1 MSENINSS
9 AMLRVGTVL
18 HGTYR
23 IEGYLS
29 SGGFGNTYVATNI
42 QFDERY
48 AIKEFFMKG
57 VSQRDGNNTTV
68 SVSNSENANSFD
80 EQLEKFKKEAR
91 RLRKLKSEHIVR
103 VYDLFEENGTAYYV
117 MDFVQG
123 ENLAERLKRTHEPL
137 QEPEA
142 LGILDQVLDALD
154 TAHKQGIWHLDLK
167 PANIM
172 VDANGTAK
180 LIDFGASKQQSTKG
194 GATTSTAVSYTNGYA
209 PREQMEQ
216 NLDKFGPWTD
226 LYALGA
232 TLYTLLTNQKP
243 PMPSDIDDDRTP
255 DKHLSLPMP
264 AEVSQKTRHL
274 VLWLMA
280 TSRLDRPQ
288 DVSEVVDYLNK
299 PANSVANEAT
309 VTVKKPVS
317 DETVR
322 AKPKPVLNPT
332 PEPEPQPEPQP
343 VLEPQTEPR
352 LVPEPQPEPAQP
364 HSNFAGDDIDYSAG
378 TPLWLKKV
386 GAIAVLAVVVV
397 ALYFSVK
404 AILHPNTN
412 SDTPTAEVPEQA
424 EATKTVTNMPLD
436 TTVVS
441 FGMGNYTGQVDEN
454 DVPNGKGEAWYDDG
468 SYYKGQ
474 FVNGI
479 MQGDSCY
486 FRFSNGDVYEGSFKG
501 NQFSKG
507 KITLAAD
514 KSYFVGMF
522 YNGQPYYGTWYDK
535 NGKKTDVIDLSSKK
549 TKKK

>member
-9 AMLRVGTVL
+9 AMLLVGTVL

-23 IEGYLS
+23 IDGYLS

-57 VSQRDGNNTTV
+57 VTQRDGNNTTV
-68 SVSNSENANSFD
+68 SVSNSENANSFA

-117 MDFVQG
+117 MDFIQG
-123 ENLAERLKRTHEPL
+123 ENLAERLKRTREPL
-137 QEPEA
+137 QEAEA
-142 LGILDQVLDALD
+142 LGIVDQVLDALG
-154 TAHKQGIWHLDLK
+154 TAHNQGIWHLDLK

-172 VDANGTAK
+172 VDASGTAK

-243 PMPSDIDDDRTP
+243 PLPSDIDDDRSA
-255 DKHLSLPMP
+255 DKHLALPMP
-264 AEVSQKTRHL
+264 QEISQKTRRL

-288 DVSEVVDYLNK
+288 KVSEVVDYLNK
-299 PANSVANEAT
+299 PAIPVADDVTVTLDKPRSDDTIRVKPAT
-309 VTVKKPVS
+309 VPPPAPKLSP
-317 DETVR
+317 EP
-322 AKPKPVLNPT
+322 PKPEAPT
-332 PEPEPQPEPQP
+332 PEPQPKPQPKPRP
-343 VLEPQTEPR
+343 VSEL
-352 LVPEPQPEPAQP
+352 QP
-364 HSNFAGDDIDYSAG
+364 HSSISGDVGKRNASR
-378 TPLWLKKV
+378 PSWLKPI
-386 GAIAVLAVVVV
+386 GAIAILAVVVAVLAVAV
-397 ALYFSVK
+397 S
-404 AILHPNTN
+404 AILHPKNDEPVAVAPAKKAVN
-412 SDTPTAEVPEQA
+412 
-424 EATKTVTNMPLD
+424 TVTDMPLD
-436 TTVVS
+436 TTVVK
-441 FGMGNYTGQVDEN
+441 FGMGRYTGPVSDGN
-454 DVPNGKGEAWYDDG
+454 VPNGRGEAWFDNG

-474 FVNGI
+474 FINGV

-486 FRFSNGDVYEGSFKG
+486 FRFSNGDVYEGSFVG
-501 NQFSKG
+501 YMFSKG
-507 KITLAAD
+507 KITLAQD
-514 KSYFVGMF
+514 GSYFEGTF
-522 YNGQPYYGTWYDK
+522 RDGQPDRGIWYDK
-535 NGKKTDVIDLSSKK
+535 NGKKLP
-549 TKKK
+549 

>member
-1 MSENINSS
+1 MSENINNS

-23 IEGYLS
+23 IDGYLS

-57 VSQRDGNNTTV
+57 VTQRDDNNTTV
-68 SVSNSENANSFD
+68 SVSNSENANSFA
-80 EQLEKFKKEAR
+80 EQREKFKKEAR

-117 MDFVQG
+117 MDFIQG
-123 ENLAERLKRTHEPL
+123 ENLAERLKRTREPL
-137 QEPEA
+137 QEAEA
-142 LGILDQVLDALD
+142 LGIVDQVLDALD
-154 TAHKQGIWHLDLK
+154 TAHSQGIWHLDLK

-172 VDANGTAK
+172 VDATGTAK

-243 PMPSDIDDDRTP
+243 PLPSDIDDDRSS
-255 DKHLSLPMP
+255 DKHLALPMP
-264 AEVSQKTRHL
+264 SEISPKTRRL

-288 DVSEVVDYLNK
+288 KVSEVVDYLNK
-299 PANSVANEAT
+299 PATPVADDVT
-309 VTVKKPVS
+309 VTLDKPKSDDTIRVKPTPVPPPTPKPAP
-317 DETVR
+317 EPP
-322 AKPKPVLNPT
+322 KPKP
-332 PEPEPQPEPQP
+332 QPAPKPQP
-343 VLEPQTEPR
+343 V
-352 LVPEPQPEPAQP
+352 QP
-364 HSNFAGDDIDYSAG
+364 HSNIVEGASKQKSG
-378 TPLWLKKV
+378 TPSWLKPI
-386 GAIAVLAVVVV
+386 GAIAILAVVVV
-397 ALYFSVK
+397 VLVVVVNAPRQK
-404 AILHPNTN
+404 N
-412 SDTPTAEVPEQA
+412 DTTTAKEPVQTE
-424 EATKTVTNMPLD
+424 TVKTVTDMPLD
-436 TTVVS
+436 TTVVK
-441 FGMGNYTGQVDEN
+441 FGMGRYTGPVNEN
-454 DVPNGKGEAWYDDG
+454 NAPNGRGEAWFDDG

-474 FVNGI
+474 FVNGV

-486 FRFSNGDVYEGSFKG
+486 FRFDNGDVFEGSFV
-501 NQFSKG
+501 NNEFSEG
-507 KITLAAD
+507 KVTFAND
-514 KSYFVGMF
+514 GSGFEGTFK
-522 YNGQPYYGTWYDK
+522 NGQPDK
-535 NGKKTDVIDLSSKK
+535 GSWFK
-549 TKKK
+549 